1 LAVRRFTTTLK
12 IAGSFV
18 HLATIGEL
26 LRHFEYL
33 KIPFELE
40 EGVQRALAAMIGHWA
55 VHRTKPQHPFERQ
68 FSESHRKESETLEG
82 VALILPHIMTSD
94 ELHQK
99 IWAKADAMDHGRDG
113 HVHAFNL
120 YSILA
125 RYYPERTAEL
135 VSRLRRALVSDQEA
149 EVRPSVHGLYTWID
163 QQETSFQPTDVGLED
178 LVREVGIGI
187 AARRLALLRPA
198 LHFAQWVVRRGPE
211 RLRQLIARDCDH
223 GLTALLEESS
233 YARSEQPFDVPTIR
247 AACFRLA
254 SAMAVAGLKSLDG
267 VAGWLAEAKNDPLPE
282 VRNAEFRG
290 FGHEAS

>member
-99 IWAKADAMDHGRDG
+99 IWAKADAMDHGR
-113 HVHAFNL
+113 
-120 YSILA
+120 
-125 RYYPERTAEL
+125 
-135 VSRLRRALVSDQEA
+135 
-149 EVRPSVHGLYTWID
+149 
-163 QQETSFQPTDVGLED
+163 
-178 LVREVGIGI
+178 
-187 AARRLALLRPA
+187 
-198 LHFAQWVVRRGPE
+198 VVTFMH
-211 RLRQLIARDCDH
+211 LISTLFWP
-223 GLTALLEESS
+223 G
-233 YARSEQPFDVPTIR
+233 TIR
-247 AACFRLA
+247 RERQNWLVAC
-254 SAMAVAGLKSLDG
+254 D
-267 VAGWLAEAKNDPLPE
+267 EP
-282 VRNAEFRG
+282 
-290 FGHEAS
+290 